1 MNSTATVHVTPNLD
15 VTQAEYIHDLSEM
28 AKSAMGDLYSRW
40 YLLGSSA
47 IEVVIRVGSL
57 GACFGTRDCS
67 SYLLLANH
75 TSGKTSLDNLHQLS
89 QICNI

>member
-28 AKSAMGDLYSRW
+28 AKSAMGNLYSRW

-57 GACFGTRDCS
+57 GACFETRDCS
-67 SYLLLANH
+67 SYLLLPDH
-75 TSGKTSLDNLHQLS
+75 IQHSSLPF
-89 QICNI
+89 